1 MTRFQRTIR
10 VLLAATL
17 AVAALVVVAPAAA
30 PVDAAGLRH
39 CTVLT
44 GRDLDQVGCWEL
56 VWVDGV
62 EVRMTF
68 ANTQF
73 HGNVPSDKL
82 GVFYVVG
89 PQSDM
94 PQSWEAAFVHDH
106 TTSALPR
113 QNQGTYSVHLSGILV
128 LCSEVGITSGDCVP
142 TVSEGGAPMAT
153 IVNGEMLTSVEAI
166 EAAADAGLVILFDTG
181 AVIVGTIGGR

>member
-1 MTRFQRTIR
+1 MTRFQRMTR
-10 VLLAATL
+10 GLVAATIAIAGL
-17 AVAALVVVAPAAA
+17 AVVAPATA

-44 GRDLDQVGCWEL
+44 GGDLGRVGCWEL

-73 HGNVPSDKL
+73 HGNVPSDNL

-94 PQSWEAAFVHDH
+94 PQSWEAGFVHDH
-106 TTSALPR
+106 TTSATPR
-113 QNQGTYSVHLSGILV
+113 QNQGTYSVHLRGILV
-128 LCSEVGITSGDCVP
+128 LCSEVGITSGACVP
-142 TVSEGGAPMAT
+142 TISEGGAPMAT
-153 IVNGEMLTSVEAI
+153 TVNGQMLTSVETI

-181 AVIVGTIGGR
+181 SVIVGTIGGK

>member
-1 MTRFQRTIR
+1 MNRFQYVTRAF
-10 VLLAATL
+10 LAAAL

-56 VWVDGV
+56 VWVDGL

-73 HGNVPSDKL
+73 HGNVPTDNE
-82 GVFYVVG
+82 GVFYVIG
-89 PQSDM
+89 PQSDT
-94 PQSWEAAFVHDH
+94 PQSWEAGFVHDH
-106 TTSALPR
+106 TTSATPR
-113 QNQGTYSVHLSGILV
+113 QNHGTYSVHLRGILV
-128 LCSEVGITSGDCVP
+128 LCSELGITSGQCVT

-153 IVNGEMLTSVEAI
+153 TVNGQMLTSVEAI

-181 AVIVGTIGGR
+181 SVIVGTISGK